1 MTHSMNNNKIF
12 AVIVAGGKG
21 TRMGNKIPKQ
31 FLHLMGMPVLCHS
44 ILAFKHAF
52 KQIKIILVAPE
63 DDIDSAET
71 ILKSYIPK
79 INVTIVSGGDT
90 RFQSVKNGLK
100 AINGNGIVF
109 IHDAARPLLSQEVIE
124 RCFECALENGNAIPA
139 ISVVDSIRFI
149 DNDGNSSPLNRDKVK
164 IIQTPQTFHTD
175 IIIPAFKQEYNA
187 SFTDEATVIE
197 SMGIKVHLV
206 EGDVDNIKITNPA
219 DLELADIILKSS
231 M

>member
-1 MTHSMNNNKIF
+1 MNNNKIY

-79 INVTIVSGGDT
+79 INVTIVNGGDT
-90 RFQSVKNGLK
+90 RFQSVKNGLN
-100 AINGNGIVF
+100 AISGNGIVF
-109 IHDAARPLLSQEVIE
+109 IHDAARPLLSQEVIQ
-124 RCFECALENGNAIPA
+124 RCFECTLDNGNAVPA
-139 ISVVDSIRFI
+139 VPVVDSIRMI
-149 DNDGNSSPLNRDKVK
+149 DNEGNTKPLNRDNVKV
-164 IIQTPQTFHTD
+164 IQTPQTFRTD
-175 IIIPAFKQEYNA
+175 IIIPAFNQPYNS
-187 SFTDEATVIE
+187 SFTDEATVAE
-197 SMGIKVHLV
+197 ATGIKIHLV
-206 EGDVDNIKITNPA
+206 DGDVDNIKITNPA
-219 DLELADIILKSS
+219 DLVLADIILKSS
-231 M
+231 L